1 MDFSSYRTK
10 EKWRHSRLVSVKK
23 NVSMSLN
30 VLKKMLK
37 QNFLADQMDLEDK
50 NHSIAKSGNCLKGTH
65 LK

>member
-10 EKWRHSRLVSVKK
+10 GKWRHSGLVSVKK

-50 NHSIAKSGNCLKGTH
+50 NYSIAKSHNCLKGTH